1 MSVKLRVVSRCV
13 SIRQNAGLRIQRL
26 KTWYKK
32 TRVPET
38 RGSHDFRTVLPSL
51 VQQTSA
57 ATGLAIG
64 EVKEPPAVIPFEAD
78 LSPSHWYLR
87 VRVEWADVRPC
98 RRAVLLWIGQCS
110 IVWVGCVAR
119 PSIIGHVWRIVPWS
133 TDGCVRSHWNWLPSH
148 GCGSTSWHRSYRGR
162 LGSVRCRHH
171 R

>member
-38 RGSHDFRTVLPSL
+38 RGSHNFWTVLPSL
-51 VQQTSA
+51 MQQTSA

-64 EVKEPPAVIPFEAD
+64 EVKEPPAVIPFETD

-87 VRVEWADVRPC
+87 VRIERADVRPC

-110 IVWVGCVAR
+110 VVWVGCVAR
-119 PSIIGHVWRIVPWS
+119 PSVVRHVWRIVPWS
-133 TDGCVRSHWNWLPSH
+133 TDGSVRSHWHWLAGDRS
-148 GCGSTSWHRSYRGR
+148 GSTGWHCSYRSC
-162 LGSVRCRHH
+162 LGTVRCCHH
-171 R
+171 W